1 MISRQEQFLTLAIK
15 GAFTTLMLS
24 YMDLYVGCRVR
35 LTRNSCT
42 ERGLYNGRTGTVMD
56 LVYER
61 EQLSDESTKEIPRI
75 FSTLDRL
82 EVRFR

>member
-1 MISRQEQFLTLAIK
+1 
-15 GAFTTLMLS
+15 MLS

-42 ERGLYNGRTGTVMD
+42 ELGLYNGTTETVMD